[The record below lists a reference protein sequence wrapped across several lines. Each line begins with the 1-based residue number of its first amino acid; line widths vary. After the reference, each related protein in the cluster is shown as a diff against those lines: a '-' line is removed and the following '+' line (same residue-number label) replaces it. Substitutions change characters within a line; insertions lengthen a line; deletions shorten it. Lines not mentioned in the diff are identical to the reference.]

1 MGGGT
6 VSDVSLRTVVLDNE
20 AVQSLARVTHHKH
33 RVVLAHLEGVVS
45 RRRRGSVVQAVV
57 PTTVRVE
64 AGWDR
69 TQPEAATLNRFRITD
84 QPLDAQT
91 ANTAA
96 ALIAKQV
103 AKQVVAKQVAPSV
116 ADAHLGATVQH
127 LVTDEIVVITSD
139 PHDMT
144 AVCSP
149 TPVTI
154 VAI

>member
-1 MGGGT
+1 
-6 VSDVSLRTVVLDNE
+6 VRTVIFDNE
-20 AVQSLARVTHHKH
+20 AVQSLASVTHNKH
-33 RVVLAHLEGVVS
+33 RAVLAHLEGVVS
-45 RRRRGSVVQAVV
+45 RRRRGRVVEAVV

-69 TQPEAATLNRFRITD
+69 TQPAATLNRFRITD
-84 QPLDAQT
+84 QALDTQS

-96 ALIAKQV
+96 TLIAKRV
-103 AKQVVAKQVAPSV
+103 ATSV
-116 ADAHLGATVQH
+116 ADAHLGATVQQ
-127 LVTDEIVVITSD
+127 LATDDIIVITSD
-139 PHDMT
+139 PQYIT

>member
-1 MGGGT
+1 M
-6 VSDVSLRTVVLDNE
+6 RTVIFDNE
-20 AVQSLARVTHHKH
+20 AVQSLASVTHNKH
-33 RVVLAHLEGVVS
+33 RAVLAHLEGVVS
-45 RRRRGSVVQAVV
+45 RRRRGRVVEAVV

-69 TQPEAATLNRFRITD
+69 TQPAATLNRFRITD
-84 QPLDAQT
+84 QALDTQS

-96 ALIAKQV
+96 TLIAKRV
-103 AKQVVAKQVAPSV
+103 ATSV
-116 ADAHLGATVQH
+116 ADAHLGATVQQ
-127 LVTDEIVVITSD
+127 LATDDIIVITSD
-139 PHDMT
+139 PQYIT